1 MGLLGARVLLLSGR
15 VGFSCWG
22 AWASPVGP
30 RGLLLS
36 GRVGFSCRG
45 ACASPVG
52 PRGLLLSGRVGF
64 SGWGVP
70 APEREGLVVMH
81 SIWDLISLTRD

>member
-1 MGLLGARVLLLSGR
+1 MLGLSCGMWDSWGH
-15 VGFSCWG
+15 FSSPLG
-22 AWASPVGP
+22 AWASPVGAP
-30 RGLLLS
+30 GLLLS
-36 GRVGFSCRG
+36 GHMGFSCPG
-45 ACASPVG
+45 AWASPVG
-52 PRGLLLSGRVGF
+52 VRALLLSGRVGF